1 MVVTIVGT
9 ARIHLTKLAA
19 AQRQLR
25 AAVRMFFAGED
36 DLAIHTVASAAYRVL
51 SDLKAERG
59 KDEVGDYYLTTI
71 FYAVREYRRGT
82 LPGYLAN
89 DPEAMKWI
97 REIAEQLPIYAST
110 KFEDI
115 AASVSSEVTGEFWRK
130 RNKVANFLK
139 HADRDPK
146 SHIALDEVDNLN
158 LLMQTFGSYV
168 DLINDDL
175 GAEGLVFLLYFS
187 VTSGVKEG
195 LPPELHDIATEL
207 GGLSPNEQLNKCC
220 LLLEGMGATE

>member
-1 MVVTIVGT
+1 MVPVVGT

-36 DLAIHTVASAAYRVL
+36 DLAIHKVASAAYRVL

-82 LPGYLAN
+82 LPGYLAD

-97 REIAEQLPIYAST
+97 REIAEQLPIYASA

-115 AASVSSEVTGEFWRK
+115 AASVSLDVAREFWQK
-130 RNKVANFLK
+130 RTKVANFLK

-146 SHIALDEVDNLN
+146 SHIALDEVDNLS

-168 DLINDDL
+168 DLVKDDL
-175 GAEGLVFLLYFS
+175 GDEGLVLLLYFS
-187 VTSGVKEG
+187 VASGIKEG
-195 LPPELHDIATEL
+195 LPPELHDIAMEL
-207 GGLSPNEQLNKCC
+207 EGLSPTEQLNKCS
-220 LLLEGMGATE
+220 LLLEGMATTE